1 MFKRFPF
8 YRQPDMMDCGP
19 TCLRMVLR
27 YYGKDYSLQELRELC
42 GTNRLGSSMHDIKT
56 GAEKLG
62 VEAAGYRLSYA
73 ALLKQQM
80 PCIAYWNQMHYVV
93 VYKITGRY
101 VYVCD
106 PLHGRV
112 RYTPEEFMHF
122 WTNNAEEG
130 IVLTLK
136 PGEHFRKIKPR
147 QSSSRKDGLRYLF
160 NYALRFRKLF
170 VQLLI
175 GLLLGTML
183 QLLFPFITQSIVDNG
198 IKNNDLG
205 FIYLALLAQ
214 LLLFAGRMSTEVL
227 RNWIMLHISSR
238 VNILI
243 VGEFFIKLMK
253 LPVSFFDRK
262 VGGDILQRIEDTSRV
277 EYFLTSWS
285 LNMLYS
291 LISLVTFSVIL
302 AIYSFKIF
310 LVFFAGSILYISWVL
325 LFMKKRADIDFKRFQ
340 QVSNSQNKT
349 FEIVS
354 GMQEIKTHNAEQQK
368 KAEWEKL
375 QLLHYN
381 ISLNG
386 MQVEQWQNTGS
397 SLINELKNIFVTF
410 LAARLVIDDSITL
423 GMMLSVSYIIG
434 QLNGPISQVV
444 SFSKALQDALL
455 SLGRLTEIYDLKD
468 EDEINRGAIHKRGNG
483 EAIHI
488 GNLSFTYPGSLKPAL
503 ENISLEIPANRVTA
517 IVGSSGSGKTTLMK
531 LLLGFYPYT
540 DGQIRVGGDDLQHIN
555 TASWRACCGVVMQE
569 GFIFS
574 DTVARNI
581 ALGDEEIDESR
592 LLAAIRTAN
601 LGPVIET
608 LPMKL
613 ETKIG
618 NEGAGLST
626 GQKQRILIARAV
638 YKNPEYL
645 FFDEATS
652 ALDSRNEKI
661 ITENLAQFFT
671 SRTAIIIAHRLSTIK
686 HADHIIVLENGTI
699 AETGTHSELVA
710 REGAYF
716 QLIKNQL
723 ELAQ

>member
-19 TCLRMVLR
+19 TCLRMILR
-27 YYGKDYSLQELRELC
+27 YYGKNFSLEELRGLC
-42 GTNRLGSSMHDIKT
+42 ETNRLGSSLLHIKT
-56 GAEKLG
+56 GAEKTG
-62 VEAAGYRLSYA
+62 FEAEGYRLSFA
-73 ALLKQQM
+73 ALRKQPL
-80 PCIAYWNQMHYVV
+80 PCIAHWNHQHYIV
-93 VYKITGRY
+93 VYKITGSR
-101 VYVCD
+101 VYVSD
-106 PLHGRV
+106 PLHARV
-112 RYTPEEFMHF
+112 KYTYEEFLEG
-122 WTNNAEEG
+122 WGDAAQEG
-130 IVLTLK
+130 IVLVLQPSK
-136 PGEHFRKIKPR
+136 SFRKIKPR
-147 QSSSRKDGLRYLF
+147 QPASGKTGFRYLF
-160 NYALRFRKLF
+160 NYVLHFRKLF
-170 VQLLI
+170 IQLLV
-175 GLLLGTML
+175 GLLLGTLL

-198 IKNNDLG
+198 IKNNDIG

-214 LLLFAGRMSTEVL
+214 LLLFLGRMSTEVL
-227 RNWIMLHISSR
+227 RSWIMLHISGR

-243 VGEFFIKLMK
+243 VGEFFNKLMK
-253 LPVSFFDRK
+253 LPVSYFDRK
-262 VGGDILQRIEDTSRV
+262 MGGDILQRIEDTSRV
-277 EYFLTSWS
+277 EYFLTNWS
-285 LNMLYS
+285 VNMMFSFIS
-291 LISLVTFSVIL
+291 LITFSVIL
-302 AIYSFKIF
+302 AVYSFKIF
-310 LVFFAGSILYISWVL
+310 LVFFAGSVLYISWVL
-325 LFMKKRADIDFKRFQ
+325 LFMKKRANIDFKRFQ
-340 QVSNSQNKT
+340 QISGNQSKV

-368 KAEWEKL
+368 KTEWEEL
-375 QLLHYN
+375 QVKQYE
-381 ISLNG
+381 ISLKG

-410 LAARLVIDDSITL
+410 LAARLVIDGSITL

-434 QLNGPISQVV
+434 QLNAPISQLVT
-444 SFSKALQDALL
+444 FSKALQDALL

-468 EDEINRGAIHKRGNG
+468 EDEINRGSVEKSGNNNT
-483 EAIHI
+483 ISI
-488 GNLSFTYPGSLKPAL
+488 TDLSFTYPGSTSPAL
-503 ENISLEIPANRVTA
+503 RSVSLTIPANRVTA

-531 LLLGFYPYT
+531 LLLGFYAYAE
-540 DGQIRVGGDDLQHIN
+540 GRIQVGENELQQIN

-581 ALGDEEIDESR
+581 ALGEDVIDEKR
-592 LLAAIRTAN
+592 LHTAIHTAN

-661 ITENLAQFFT
+661 ITENLGQFFAN
-671 SRTAIIIAHRLSTIK
+671 RTAVIIAHRLSTVK

-699 AETGTHSELVA
+699 AETGTHEALVA

>member
-1 MFKRFPF
+1 MFKKFPF
-8 YRQPDMMDCGP
+8 YRQPDIMDCGP

-27 YYGKDYSLQELRELC
+27 YYGKKYELQELREVC
-42 GTNRLGSSMHDIKT
+42 ETNRTGSNMLHIKT

-62 VEAAGYRLSYA
+62 FLADGFRLSFA
-73 ALLKQQM
+73 ALRKQKL
-80 PCIAYWNQMHYVV
+80 PCIAYWNQQHYVV
-93 VYKITGRY
+93 VYKTTARH
-101 VYVCD
+101 VYVSD
-106 PLHGRV
+106 PAHGRV
-112 RYTPEEFMHF
+112 RYTNEEFMQS
-122 WTNNAEEG
+122 WADSAQEG
-130 IVLTLK
+130 IILALK
-136 PGEHFRKIKPR
+136 PGEQFRKIKPK
-147 QSSSRKDGLRYLF
+147 QSTSRRAGLRYLF
-160 NYALRFRKLF
+160 NYVLRFRKLF
-170 VQLLI
+170 LQLI
-175 GLLLGTML
+175 VGLLLGSLL

-227 RNWIMLHISSR
+227 RSWIMLHISSR
-238 VNILI
+238 VNMLI

-262 VGGDILQRIEDTSRV
+262 MGGDILQRIEDTSRV
-277 EYFLTSWS
+277 EYFLTTWS
-285 LNMLYS
+285 LNMLFS
-291 LISLVTFSVIL
+291 FISLVTFSFIL
-302 AIYSFKIF
+302 AVYSFKIF
-310 LVFFAGSILYISWVL
+310 LVFFAGSVLYVSWVL
-325 LFMKKRADIDFKRFQ
+325 LFMKKRADVDFKRFQ
-340 QVSNSQNKT
+340 QVSDSQSKI

-375 QLLHYN
+375 QLLHYE
-381 ISLNG
+381 ISLKG
-386 MQVEQWQNTGS
+386 MTVEQWQNTGS
-397 SLINELKNIFVTF
+397 ALINELKNIFVTF
-410 LAARLVIDDSITL
+410 LAARLVIDGSITL

-434 QLNGPISQVV
+434 QLNSPISQVV
-444 SFSKALQDALL
+444 TFSKALQDALL

-468 EDEINRGAIHKRGNG
+468 EDEINRGAVHKRG
-483 EAIHI
+483 ECETLHI
-488 GNLSFTYPGSLKPAL
+488 SGLSFTYPGNVNPAL
-503 ENISLEIPANRVTA
+503 KNISLEIPANRITA

-540 DGQIRVGGDDLQHIN
+540 EGRIRAGEDDLQHIN

-569 GFIFS
+569 GYIFS

-581 ALGDEEIDESR
+581 ALGEEEIDEPR

-601 LGPVIET
+601 LGPVIEN

-618 NEGAGLST
+618 NDGAGLST

-661 ITENLAQFFT
+661 ITENLAQFFAN
-671 SRTAIIIAHRLSTIK
+671 RTAVIIAHRLSTVK
-686 HADHIIVLENGTI
+686 HADHIIVLDNGTV
-699 AETGTHSELVA
+699 AETGTHDELVA
-710 REGAYF
+710 REGVYF

>member
-1 MFKRFPF
+1 MFKKFPF
-8 YRQPDMMDCGP
+8 YRQPDTMDCGP

-27 YYGKDYSLQELRELC
+27 YYGKNYSLQELRERC
-42 GTNRLGSSMHDIKT
+42 DTNRTGSSLLHIKT

-62 VEAAGYRLSYA
+62 FHSEGFRLSFA
-73 ALLKQQM
+73 ALQKQKL
-80 PCIAYWNQMHYVV
+80 PCIAYWKQQHYVV
-93 VYKITGRY
+93 VYKITNAH
-101 VYVCD
+101 VYVSD
-106 PLHGRV
+106 PSHDRV
-112 RYTPEEFMHF
+112 RYTYEEFLAG
-122 WTNNAEEG
+122 WGDSRQEG
-130 IVLTLK
+130 IVLTFQ
-136 PGEHFRKIKPR
+136 PAENFRKIKPL
-147 QSSSRKDGLRYLF
+147 QSASRKAGLRYLF
-160 NYALRFRKLF
+160 NYVLRFRKLF
-170 VQLLI
+170 LQLLI
-175 GLLLGTML
+175 GMMLGSLLL
-183 QLLFPFITQSIVDNG
+183 LLFPFITQSIVDNG

-214 LLLFAGRMSTEVL
+214 LLLFAGRMSTDVL
-227 RNWIMLHISSR
+227 RSWIMLHISSR
-238 VNILI
+238 VNMLI
-243 VGEFFIKLMK
+243 AGEFFIKLMK

-262 VGGDILQRIEDTSRV
+262 MGGDILQRIEDTSRV

-285 LNMLYS
+285 LNMLFS
-291 LISLVTFSVIL
+291 FFSLVTFSTIL

-310 LVFFAGSILYISWVL
+310 LVFLGGSILYIGWVL
-325 LFMKKRADIDFKRFQ
+325 IFMKKRADIDYKRFQ
-340 QVSNSQNKT
+340 QVSGNQSKV
-349 FEIVS
+349 FEIVN

-375 QLLHYN
+375 QLLHYA
-381 ISLNG
+381 ISLKG
-386 MQVEQWQNTGS
+386 MTVEQWQNTGS
-397 SLINELKNIFVTF
+397 ALINELKNIFVTF
-410 LAARLVIDDSITL
+410 LAARLVIDGSITL

-444 SFSKALQDALL
+444 TFSKALQDALL

-468 EDEINRGAIHKRGNG
+468 EDEINRGAVHKRG
-483 EAIHI
+483 ECETLHI
-488 GNLSFTYPGSLKPAL
+488 SGLSFTYPGNVTPAL
-503 ENISLEIPANRVTA
+503 KNISLEIPANRITA

-540 DGQIRVGGDDLQHIN
+540 EGRIRAGEDDLQHIN

-569 GFIFS
+569 GYIFS

-581 ALGDEEIDESR
+581 ALGEEEIDEPR

-601 LGPVIET
+601 LGPVIEN

-661 ITENLAQFFT
+661 ITENLAQFFAN
-671 SRTAIIIAHRLSTIK
+671 RTAVIIAHRLSTVK
-686 HADHIIVLENGTI
+686 HADHIIVLENGTV
-699 AETGTHSELVA
+699 AETGTHDELVA
-710 REGAYF
+710 REGVYF